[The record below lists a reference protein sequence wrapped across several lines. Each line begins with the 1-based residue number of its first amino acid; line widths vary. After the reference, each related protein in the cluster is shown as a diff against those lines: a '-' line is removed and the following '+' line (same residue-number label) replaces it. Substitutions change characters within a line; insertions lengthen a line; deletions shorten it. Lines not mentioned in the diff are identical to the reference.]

1 MKGKTFAI
9 LLLVAGLLVALA
21 LFRTGNDAGT
31 TGPKMGDKLFADL
44 PVNQVAEVALADAGT
59 RTTLVKGEAVWQ
71 VRERSGYPADFDQ
84 LRDTVVKL
92 SRLKIGRSFAGD
104 SESLARLSL
113 MPPSDPNASARG
125 TRITLK
131 DASGNMLADL
141 VLGQVRSKEDG
152 GNGGQYLKKADDETV
167 FLVDASFRFL
177 KTAPTEWLQKEI
189 LNIKADAVE
198 SVTCY
203 AGEDQ
208 EPVYTLVRDEKGKD
222 AELTPIPHGR
232 SADANRIDQ
241 VMEALAPL
249 TLDDVQPVEAPP
261 ASASERPRLVYHL
274 FDGREIDIFPASDG
288 EESYTLR
295 VAAREPAMAA
305 KAKTPSAEERSPEAE
320 KVEERKED
328 ETEKAQEPAPRS
340 AKEINDAL
348 GPWVFSIKKWQYDS
362 FVTQPESLLEELKK
376 EE

>member
-1 MKGKTFAI
+1 MKAKTFAI
-9 LLLVAGLLVALA
+9 LLVAAGLLAALA
-21 LFRTGNDAGT
+21 LVRTGKDTGT
-31 TGPKMGDKLFADL
+31 TGPKMGEKLLADL
-44 PVNQVAEVALADAGT
+44 PVNQVAEVAIADAENH
-59 RTTLVKGEAVWQ
+59 TTLVKGESTWQ
-71 VRERSGYPADFDQ
+71 VQERSGFPADFDQ

-92 SRLKIGRSFAGD
+92 SRLKIGRSFPGD
-104 SESLARLSL
+104 PDSLARLSL
-113 MPPSDPNASARG
+113 LPPSDPNASAGG

-131 DASGNMLADL
+131 DASGKTLADL

-152 GNGGQYLKKADDETV
+152 SSGGQYLKKIDADAV
-167 FLVDASFRFL
+167 YLVDASFRFL

-203 AGEDQ
+203 ADEGQ
-208 EPVYTLVRDEKGKD
+208 KPVYTLARSEKGKD
-222 AELTPIPHGR
+222 AQLTPIPKGR

-241 VMEALAPL
+241 VIEALAPL
-249 TLDDVQPVEAPP
+249 TVDDVQPADGP
-261 ASASERPRLVYHL
+261 AAIASDLPKLVYHL
-274 FDGREIDIFPASDG
+274 FDGREIDICPATAG

-295 VAAREPAMAA
+295 IAARETAMEE
-305 KAKTPSAEERSPEAE
+305 TPSAVESTPEADESKEQKEEKAE
-320 KVEERKED
+320 KV
-328 ETEKAQEPAPRS
+328 QEPTPRS

-362 FVTQPESLLEELKK
+362 FVTKPESLLEEVKK

>member
-21 LFRTGNDAGT
+21 LIRTGKDAGT
-31 TGPKMGDKLFADL
+31 TGLKMGEKLFADL
-44 PVNQVAEVALADAGT
+44 PVNQVAEVTLADARN
-59 RTTLVKGEAVWQ
+59 RTTLVKGETVWQ
-71 VRERSGYPADFDQ
+71 VEERSGFPADFDQ

-113 MPPSDPNASARG
+113 LPPSDPNASARG
-125 TRITLK
+125 TRVTLK
-131 DASGNMLADL
+131 DASGKMLADL
-141 VLGQVRSKEDG
+141 VLGQARSKEDG
-152 GNGGQYLKKADDETV
+152 GSGGQYLKKTDGDTV

-177 KTAPTEWLQKEI
+177 KTAPTEWLRKEI

-203 AGEDQ
+203 SDEGQ

-222 AELTPIPHGR
+222 AELTPIPKGR
-232 SADANRIDQ
+232 AADANRIDQ

-249 TLDDVQPVEAPP
+249 SLDDVQPADGPP
-261 ASASERPRLVYHL
+261 AIASERPRLVYHL
-274 FDGREIDIFPASDG
+274 FDGREIDIFPATAG

-305 KAKTPSAEERSPEAE
+305 KTPSTEEKPPEAG
-320 KVEERKED
+320 KVEGQKEE

-362 FVTQPESLLEELKK
+362 FVTQPESLLEEVKK